1 MSLLKFKRL
10 VLKANLFGGSTLTS
24 DIEFDDGCT
33 VIVTDTNTQGKSSL
47 INSLAVGLGFDDL
60 VKGNVSALVK
70 RTIKKDSKEHT
81 ILNAQ
86 IYLEVHNSKH
96 EILSVKRDIQ
106 PELSKGML
114 VNFTPI
120 SEWNDNNAKEFYVG
134 RDSYIGA
141 RGFHRLLSEF
151 IGYPDIEVI
160 SQNDGL
166 MKLYIEYVFAAIFI
180 EQKRGWADIMANSP
194 YYQVREPRKTT
205 ISEILGLDYIQDSLR
220 RNSLKLELSKLK
232 SKYLDGLDGLKAFV
246 NGKHFSL
253 KNVTEDIDSLVWNP
267 KVFRSFG
274 FEHIS
279 LEDLITEKTA
289 KLLDMEMVPH
299 QEADSSGLSRKMAE
313 ITENIT
319 ALNSKVREVDN
330 SIAIF
335 KGAIRRYQQRA
346 VALELDLEKNK
357 EEHKIR
363 KLFRRDEWSVGAH
376 CPVCEHEIDETLLS
390 QVKSF
395 PTMSIEQNIK
405 YIKDQLDLLKEM
417 ILIDEKQRDS
427 AELEKKHLT
436 SEIDLLMKRHFDIQR
451 SLSGV
456 IPSDFMAQ
464 ARNIANLE
472 QEIDSL
478 SNLDSFVEISLSKIK
493 VTFDD
498 YHKKKEELEKISD
511 FLSESDRKIIKKFE
525 VTFKEFLTRLGY
537 NSYEINAILIDEST
551 LYPRVMPGTL
561 EKKKHM
567 RADFGSSASDWVRI
581 ITAYTLALHM
591 SRNNSPKSI
600 HPNFSIFDEPSQQ
613 NMDNEDH
620 LKFYDIVHDVC
631 KQGGQVIISE
641 TDKNHSVRDKAK
653 YLGMKV
659 IDFGKQYV
667 LT

>member
-1 MSLLKFKRL
+1 MPLLKFKRL
-10 VLKANLFGGSTLTS
+10 VLKANLFGGSRLSS

-70 RTIKKDSKEHT
+70 RTIKRDSKEHT

-86 IYLEVHNSKH
+86 IYLEIHNSKQ

-120 SEWNDNNAKEFYVG
+120 SAWNDNNAKEFYVG

-166 MKLYIEYVFAAIFI
+166 VKLYIEYVFAAIFI

-220 RNSLKLELSKLK
+220 RNSLKLELAKLK
-232 SKYLDGLDGLKAFV
+232 SKYLEGLDGLKAIV

-253 KNVTEDIDSLVWNP
+253 KNVTEDVDSLVWNP
-267 KVFRSFG
+267 KIFRNFG
-274 FEHIS
+274 SEHIS
-279 LEDLITEKTA
+279 LEDLITEKTT
-289 KLLDMEMVPH
+289 KLLNMEMIPH
-299 QEADSSGLSRKMAE
+299 REVDSGLSREMAE

-319 ALNSKVREVDN
+319 VLNSKVREVDN

-363 KLFRRDEWSVGAH
+363 KLFHRDEWSVGAH

-395 PTMSIEQNIK
+395 PTMSIEENIK

-417 ILIDEKQRDS
+417 ILIDEKQRES
-427 AELEKKHLT
+427 AELEKKHLS

-451 SLSGV
+451 SLSSV
-456 IPSDFMAQ
+456 IPSDLMTQ

-478 SNLDSFVEISLSKIK
+478 SELDSFVAISLSKIK

-498 YHKKKEELEKISD
+498 YHKKIEELEKISD
-511 FLSESDRKIIKKFE
+511 ALSDRDRKIIKKFE
-525 VTFKEFLTRLGY
+525 AIFKGFLTRLGY

-551 LYPRVMPGTL
+551 LYPRVMASTL

-591 SRNNSPKSI
+591 SRNNSPKSL
-600 HPNFSIFDEPSQQ
+600 HPNISILDEPAQQ

-641 TDKNHSVRDKAK
+641 TDKNHSVRNKAK
-653 YLGMKV
+653 SLGMKV

>member
-1 MSLLKFKRL
+1 MPLLKFKRL
-10 VLKANLFGGSTLTS
+10 VLKANLFGGSILSS

-86 IYLEVHNSKH
+86 IYLEIHNSKQ
-96 EILSVKRDIQ
+96 EIISVKREIQ

-120 SEWNDNNAKEFYVG
+120 SAWSDSNAKEYYVG
-134 RDSYIGA
+134 RDSYIGT

-166 MKLYIEYVFAAIFI
+166 VKLYIEYVFAAIFI

-232 SKYLDGLDGLKAFV
+232 SKYLDGLDSLRAFV

-253 KNVTEDIDSLVWNP
+253 KNVTEDLDSNVWNP
-267 KVFRSFG
+267 KIFRSFG
-274 FEHIS
+274 SEHIS
-279 LEDLITEKTA
+279 LEDLIAEKTA
-289 KLLDMEMVPH
+289 KLLDMEMVHH
-299 QEADSSGLSRKMAE
+299 QDVDSSGLSREMAE

-319 ALNSKVREVDN
+319 TLNSKVREVDN
-330 SIAIF
+330 SIALF

-357 EEHKIR
+357 EELKIR
-363 KLFRRDEWSVGAH
+363 KLFHRDGWSVGAH

-395 PTMSIEQNIK
+395 PTMSIEENIK

-427 AELEKKHLT
+427 AELEKKHRS
-436 SEIDLLMKRHFDIQR
+436 SEIDSLIKRHFDIQR

-456 IPSDFMAQ
+456 IPSDVMTQ

-472 QEIDSL
+472 REIDSL
-478 SNLDSFVEISLSKIK
+478 SELDSLVEISLSKIK

-498 YHKKKEELEKISD
+498 YHKKIEELEKISD
-511 FLSESDRKIIKKFE
+511 DLSESDRKIIKKFE
-525 VTFKEFLTRLGY
+525 AVFKGFLTRLGY
-537 NSYEINAILIDEST
+537 NSYEISAILIDEST
-551 LYPRVMPGTL
+551 LYPRVMASTL
-561 EKKKHM
+561 DKKKNM

-581 ITAYTLALHM
+581 ITAYTLALHI
-591 SRNNSPKSI
+591 SRNNSSKSL
-600 HPNFSIFDEPSQQ
+600 HPNISVLDEPAQQ

-631 KQGGQVIISE
+631 KRGGQVIISE
-641 TDKNHSVRDKAK
+641 TDENHSVRNKAK
-653 YLGMKV
+653 SLGMKV
-659 IDFGKQYV
+659 IDFGIQYV
-667 LT
+667 MT